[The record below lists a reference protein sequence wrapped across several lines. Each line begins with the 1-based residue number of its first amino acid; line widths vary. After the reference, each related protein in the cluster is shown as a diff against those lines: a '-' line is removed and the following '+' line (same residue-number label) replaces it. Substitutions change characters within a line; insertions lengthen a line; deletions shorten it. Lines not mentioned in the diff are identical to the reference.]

1 MVFTNSVEKDFHME
15 TIVASASKQVVIA
28 HGRPTILIG
37 ERINPSGKKKL
48 AEALKNGDL
57 DVICR
62 EAMAQVEAGADIL
75 DINVVSP
82 GVDEISVL
90 PQVVERVMT
99 SVDVPL
105 CIDINK
111 PGALRKALDVYKGKP
126 IINSVTGE
134 DKSLNEI
141 LPLAREYGAVV
152 IGLTIDEKGIPKESD
167 RRVAI
172 AHKIIERAASFGIP
186 PEDILIDCL
195 ALSLGADSNAGLVT
209 LDAIRKVKEQLG
221 VNQTLGASN
230 VSFGLPDRGLVNH
243 TFLALAISAG
253 VTCPTVDA
261 AKVRSAV
268 LSADLILGRDRF
280 AQRYLNDFRQ
290 RKAHKD

>member
-1 MVFTNSVEKDFHME
+1 ME
-15 TIVASASKQVVIA
+15 TIVSSGVKQVVIA
-28 HGRPTILIG
+28 DGGPTILIG

-48 AEALKNGDL
+48 AEALKHGDL

-62 EAMAQVEAGADIL
+62 EAVAQVEAGAHIL

-90 PQVVERVMT
+90 PQVVERVMA

-111 PGALRKALDVYKGKP
+111 PGALKKTLAVYKGKP

-141 LPLAREYGAVV
+141 LPIAKEYGAVI

-195 ALSLGADSNAGLVT
+195 ALSLGADSNAGTVT
-209 LDAIRKVKEQLG
+209 LEAIRKVKEQLG

-230 VSFGLPDRGLVNH
+230 VSFGLPDRPLVNH

-261 AKVRSAV
+261 AKVRSSV
-268 LSADLILGRDRF
+268 LSVDLILGRDRF
-280 AQRYLNDFRQ
+280 AQRYLNDFRM
-290 RKAHKD
+290 RKTQKA